1 MLNIHSRENVLL
13 YLVQFVSIKQLIC
26 LDGDTGYLNGP
37 GCYILLLYH
46 FNTRVD

>member
-1 MLNIHSRENVLL
+1 MLNIHSRENVL
-13 YLVQFVSIKQLIC
+13 VQFVSINQLIC